1 MSESRHLGN
10 DRSTWPEE
18 AVYLFEER
26 AAILEY
32 MEDFSRP
39 AAEVG
44 AREWVK
50 IEWKELPAWA
60 AVRRWRVGAD
70 VG

>member
-1 MSESRHLGN
+1 MSERRHLGN

-26 AAILEY
+26 AAIFEY
-32 MEDFSRP
+32 MEGLSRP
-39 AAEVG
+39 AAEVA

-50 IEWKELPAWA
+50 GEWKELPTWA